1 MLEGEIFKVVDNF
14 PTWLLLHVNK
24 ASTSLFVDNQYIDGY
39 RSLFATAGRI
49 GMDNSFDIT
58 RAYYKSVYCI
68 FGFST
73 SPSLY
78 HEEPQER
85 RRNGS
90 LRVNIEFRIPLP
102 NSMNVIIYM
111 EFDNNIF
118 VDKTTEDRRLL
129 KTSPLMYII

>member
-78 HEEPQER
+78 LS
-85 RRNGS
+85 GS

-118 VDKTTEDRRLL
+118 VDKTKDIMEDYR
-129 KTSPLMYII
+129 KHHS